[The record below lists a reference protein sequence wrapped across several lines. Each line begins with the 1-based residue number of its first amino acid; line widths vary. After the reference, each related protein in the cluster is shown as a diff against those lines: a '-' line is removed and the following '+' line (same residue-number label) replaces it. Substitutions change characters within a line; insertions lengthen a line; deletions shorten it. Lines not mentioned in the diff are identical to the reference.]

1 MSFGQ
6 RMNMC
11 NITFIVSSFGIFR
24 HYKIFCVNEKYGS
37 AEISGSNIEYNPKF
51 LSKIKKAL
59 EFQCLIV
66 IFISTGSSNLDDR
79 FSH

>member
-1 MSFGQ
+1 MERCILG
-6 RMNMC
+6 
-11 NITFIVSSFGIFR
+11 SSRYGTWID
-24 HYKIFCVNEKYGS
+24 VEKN
-37 AEISGSNIEYNPKF
+37 GSNIEYNPKF

>member
-1 MSFGQ
+1 MFISI
-6 RMNMC
+6 
-11 NITFIVSSFGIFR
+11 ITK
-24 HYKIFCVNEKYGS
+24 KIEK
-37 AEISGSNIEYNPKF
+37 IGSNIEYNPKF

-66 IFISTGSSNLDDR
+66 LFISTGSSNLDDR

>member
-1 MSFGQ
+1 MGYYKDRQ
-6 RMNMC
+6 KTQDLQNNM
-11 NITFIVSSFGIFR
+11 G
-24 HYKIFCVNEKYGS
+24 Y
-37 AEISGSNIEYNPKF
+37 SGSNIEYNPKF

>member
-1 MSFGQ
+1 MYKSMQSFLISQ
-6 RMNMC
+6 LL
-11 NITFIVSSFGIFR
+11 FG
-24 HYKIFCVNEKYGS
+24 K
-37 AEISGSNIEYNPKF
+37 SGSNIEYNPKF